1 MTAAVEYSS
10 TVQDT
15 AEMMRTGDKRLRRV
29 PVAKADHPLVGIL
42 ALTLSDPATRQRVD
56 LHATVRVIDPTS
68 PSARR

>member
-42 ALTLSDPATRQRVD
+42 SLSDPATRQRVD

-68 PSARR
+68 PAARR